1 MNPLTGTVRPST
13 PRRLALSAT
22 VLSTAL
28 LLAACGGSDDGGDSA
43 AGDSGSDTAANVAA
57 VIKGLDNPFF
67 QAMEAGIKSQG
78 TDPTKVSVQAAASI
92 TDTTGQGEKL
102 TAMAGQDF
110 NCFVVNPIS
119 GNNLVQGL
127 AQIARKKT
135 PIVNIDSPVD
145 AEAADAAGAEISTYI
160 GTDNVA
166 AGRKAGD
173 EMVTVVGGSGEVALI
188 GGIAGDVTSG
198 ARLDGFTEGVD
209 GKLTV
214 VQTVA
219 ADWERQKA
227 LTAATDLM
235 RAHPDLKG
243 FFAANDDMGLGIS
256 RAIANAGQDRPDR
269 RHLGGRQQG
278 RPRGG
283 QGRRA
288 HRDRRAVPVRHRVP
302 RGPGLRGSG
311 RRQDA
316 PAEDRGTDGTRHQ
329 GRRRSGH
336 REVPGAVR
344 HLRQPPRQAV
354 AVVGDRADKELYP
367 MTLTVEQR
375 PKTTERLA
383 SAPWPSWPPR
393 SPWSFWSS
401 CSGRWTRPS

>member
-1 MNPLTGTVRPST
+1 MNPLTGIVRPST
-13 PRRLALSAT
+13 PRRFALTAT
-22 VLSTAL
+22 VLGTAVL
-28 LLAACGGSDDGGDSA
+28 LTACGGSDGGDSA
-43 AGDSGSDTAANVAA
+43 SADSGSDSAANVAA

-67 QAMEAGIKSQG
+67 QAMEAGIESQG
-78 TDPTKVSVQAAASI
+78 TDPTQVSVQAATSI

-166 AGRKAGD
+166 AGRKAGE
-173 EMVTVVGGSGEVALI
+173 EMTTVVGGTGEVALI

-256 RAIANAGQDRPDR
+256 RAIANAGKTGQIAVISVDGNKDALEAVKAGELTATVAQYPYAIGS
-269 RHLGGRQQG
+269 LGVQ
-278 RPRGG
+278 
-283 QGRRA
+283 A
-288 HRDRRAVPVRHRVP
+288 CEA
-302 RGPGLRGSG
+302 
-311 RRQDA
+311 
-316 PAEDRGTDGTRHQ
+316 
-329 GRRRSGH
+329 
-336 REVPGAVR
+336 
-344 HLRQPPRQAV
+344 AV
-354 AVVGDRADKELYP
+354 AGKTLPKEIEAPTALVTKDVADQAIAKFPAPFATFDNPLDK
-367 MTLTVEQR
+367 LTQ
-375 PKTTERLA
+375 
-383 SAPWPSWPPR
+383 
-393 SPWSFWSS
+393 
-401 CSGRWTRPS
+401 